1 MEEAIVQ
8 IIPSGKT
15 LGATIEG
22 LDLSQPLSE
31 SDVDQVVATL
41 GRYGVVRFPKQ
52 TLTAAQQRAFSA
64 RFGELEINVA
74 GSFQEP
80 GLPEV
85 MILSNIVE
93 NGKPIG
99 LVDAGALWHCDG
111 SYLPNPDLY
120 TVLYALEIP
129 QRDGQTLGD
138 TLFLSTCAAYDAL
151 PDSLR
156 KALDDAEAVH
166 SLTHHIQK
174 KLDNNFKAPPVKD
187 PKPDV
192 VHPAVRVH
200 PNSGRRCLYLTEG
213 HTKELVGFSAEQSAA
228 ILKQVAEHVKQPQF
242 VYRHRWQEGDLLIWD
257 NCSTQHLAITDYG
270 TLRRR
275 LHRAGI
281 ESGALA

>member
-1 MEEAIVQ
+1 MTRSIEVVPLGQA
-8 IIPSGKT
+8 
-15 LGATIEG
+15 LGAELRGIDASVPLTDDQRARIIAALDAHG
-22 LDLSQPLSE
+22 VVVLRKQQLTPRQQVALCQKLGKMRVSFMNDLSVPGVPELT
-31 SDVDQVVATL
+31 VV
-41 GRYGVVRFPKQ
+41 
-52 TLTAAQQRAFSA
+52 
-64 RFGELEINVA
+64 
-74 GSFQEP
+74 
-80 GLPEV
+80 
-85 MILSNIVE
+85 SNIVE

-151 PDSLR
+151 PDALR

-213 HTKELVGFSAEQSAA
+213 HTKELVGFSPEQSAA